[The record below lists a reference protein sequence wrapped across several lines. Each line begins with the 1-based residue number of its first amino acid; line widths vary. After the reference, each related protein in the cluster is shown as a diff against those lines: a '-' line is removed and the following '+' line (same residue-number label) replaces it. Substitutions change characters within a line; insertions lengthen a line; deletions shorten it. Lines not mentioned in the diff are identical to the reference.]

1 MIAIDVAQE
10 CCHPAFE
17 EYNPNTMYLGKVEGD
32 IKSQHETESAD
43 MEGILEYSRIN

>member
-10 CCHPAFE
+10 FPHSPFE

-32 IKSQHETESAD
+32 I
-43 MEGILEYSRIN
+43 